1 MQHWICLFLIKR
13 TEIME
18 LCPFCLFS
26 LYEEYFVMETYV
38 SKGMGG
44 MPIGS
49 TRGYALTETTK
60 SIAKVI

>member
-1 MQHWICLFLIKR
+1 
-13 TEIME
+13 ME

-49 TRGYALTETTK
+49 TRGYALNK
-60 SIAKVI
+60 NNKIYC